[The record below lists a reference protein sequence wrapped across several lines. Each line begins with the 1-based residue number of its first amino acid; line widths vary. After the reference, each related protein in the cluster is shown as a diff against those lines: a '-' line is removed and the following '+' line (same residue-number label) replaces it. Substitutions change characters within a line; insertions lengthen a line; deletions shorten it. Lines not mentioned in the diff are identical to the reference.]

1 MITVKHLVQQS
12 VKLFFG
18 LLLYAVGI
26 VLTINANLGLAPWD
40 VLHQGMTSH
49 INITMGEASIA
60 IGLALII
67 INSILGE
74 RLGWGTLSNI
84 FFIGIFIDVIML
96 NHLIPIVNE
105 IIPGLGMMFL
115 GMVFIGVASYYYLS
129 VGLGSG
135 PRDGLMV
142 ALTKKTGKS
151 VRFIRNTIE
160 ISVLIV
166 GYLLGGFVGIGTV
179 IMSIALGYILQFIFK
194 VYKFNV
200 SSITHRFIDQDI
212 KDLRNKLAKRKLE
225 RIRPPL
231 ARAEVRAS
239 QMDKHI

>member
-1 MITVKHLVQQS
+1 MIIVKYIIQQS
-12 VKLFFG
+12 IKLFFG

-40 VLHQGMTSH
+40 VLHQGMTYH

-96 NHLIPIVNE
+96 NHLIPIMNG

-115 GMVFIGVASYYYLS
+115 GMVIIGVASYYYLS

-135 PRDGLMV
+135 PRDGLMI

-160 ISVLIV
+160 VSVLIV
-166 GYLLGGFVGIGTV
+166 GYLLGGFVGVGTV

-194 VYKFNV
+194 LYKFNV

-212 KDLRNKLAKRKLE
+212 IDLRAKLAKRKLE
-225 RIRPPL
+225 KLQTSLPPV
-231 ARAEVRAS
+231 EVRAS
-239 QMDKHI
+239 RLDKNE